1 MIGYL
6 KGIISHIFTNS
17 CFIDVHGVGYRAY
30 APASTL
36 DGLTVGKEALLY
48 TYMSVREDAIVL
60 YGFATQ
66 DEYDLFM
73 LLIGVNGVGPKVALG
88 ILSAGTA
95 DSFRLAVH
103 QKDIKSLTKMPGI
116 GKKTAERIVLELQ
129 DKIGPVASEDAGAAD
144 LGNSAAPGLS
154 DILAETLAAL
164 TSLGYSEQEVLPV
177 AESHLAGCTT
187 VEQLLKETLKAL
199 GSGR

>member
-6 KGIISHIFTNS
+6 KGVISHIFVNS
-17 CFIDVHGVGYRAY
+17 CFIDVHGVGYRTY

-36 DGLTVGKEALLY
+36 DTLCVGQEAMLY

-95 DSFRLAVH
+95 DCFRLAVH
-103 QKDIKSLTKMPGI
+103 QKDIKGLTKMPGI

>member
-6 KGIISHIFTNS
+6 KGVISHLFVNA
-17 CFIDVHGVGYRAY
+17 CFIDVHGVGYRVY

-36 DGLTVGKEALLY
+36 DTLCVGQEAMLY

-103 QKDIKSLTKMPGI
+103 QKDIKGLTKMPGI

-129 DKIGPVASEDAGAAD
+129 DKIGPVSGEAAAGE
-144 LGNSAAPGLS
+144 GHTTVPGMSGILS
-154 DILAETLAAL
+154 ETLAAL

-187 VEQLLKETLKAL
+187 VEQLLKATLKAL

>member
-6 KGIISHIFTNS
+6 KGVISHIFINS
-17 CFIDVHGVGYRAY
+17 CFIDVHGVGYRTY

-36 DGLTVGKEALLY
+36 DTLCVGQEAMLY

-103 QKDIKSLTKMPGI
+103 QKDIKGLTKMPGI

>member
-6 KGIISHIFTNS
+6 KGVISHIFVNS
-17 CFIDVHGVGYRAY
+17 CFIDVHGVGYRTY

-36 DGLTVGKEALLY
+36 DTLCVGQEAMLY

-103 QKDIKSLTKMPGI
+103 QKDIKGLTKMPGI
-116 GKKTAERIVLELQ
+116 GKKKAERIVLELQ
-129 DKIGPVASEDAGAAD
+129 DKIGPVASEDAEAAD

>member
-6 KGIISHIFTNS
+6 KGVISHIFVNS
-17 CFIDVHGVGYRAY
+17 CFIDVHGVGYRTY

-36 DGLTVGKEALLY
+36 DTLCVGQEAMLY

-95 DSFRLAVH
+95 DGFRLAVH
-103 QKDIKSLTKMPGI
+103 QKDIKGLTKMPGI

>member
-6 KGIISHIFTNS
+6 KGVISHIFVNS
-17 CFIDVHGVGYRAY
+17 CFIDVHGVGYRTY

-36 DGLTVGKEALLY
+36 DTLCVGQEAMLY

-144 LGNSAAPGLS
+144 LGNSAAPGLP

>member
-6 KGIISHIFTNS
+6 KGVISHIFVNS
-17 CFIDVHGVGYRAY
+17 CFIDVHGVGYRTY

-36 DGLTVGKEALLY
+36 DTLCVGQEAMLY

-103 QKDIKSLTKMPGI
+103 QKDIKGLTGI

-144 LGNSAAPGLS
+144 LGGSAAPGLS
-154 DILAETLAAL
+154 GILAETLAAL